1 MNCNNH
7 YTGLGEVPVC
17 DEALILP
24 LQADTS
30 GTWAFLTT
38 FNGAYQY
45 IQFEGTLNQ
54 NLVVPARL
62 NENYTYVFRMYKPN
76 GQILNDTYY
85 CLKTIP
91 MLPDVMYPAAGDP
104 GGTNVISA
112 GRKQFVATGGETTA
126 SYPDIMNAVQLVL
139 FIEGSMR
146 QEGSDTDDYS
156 YNPTTGTVTFNSPLI
171 EGQKITILFFK

>member
-24 LQADTS
+24 LLADVG

-45 IQFEGTLNQ
+45 VQFEATASQ
-54 NLVVPARL
+54 SLVIPARL
-62 NENYTYVFRMYKPN
+62 NENYTYVFRLYRPN
-76 GQILNDTYY
+76 GAILNDTYY

-91 MLPDVMYPAAGDP
+91 MLPDIMYPAAGDP

-112 GRKQFVATGGETTA
+112 GRKQFVATDGQLAATFT
-126 SYPDIMNAVQLVL
+126 DIINAVQLIV

-146 QEGSDTDDYS
+146 QEGADADDYTYDAPS
-156 YNPTTGTVTFNSPLI
+156 GTVTLNTALQA
-171 EGQKITILFFK
+171 GQKITILYFK